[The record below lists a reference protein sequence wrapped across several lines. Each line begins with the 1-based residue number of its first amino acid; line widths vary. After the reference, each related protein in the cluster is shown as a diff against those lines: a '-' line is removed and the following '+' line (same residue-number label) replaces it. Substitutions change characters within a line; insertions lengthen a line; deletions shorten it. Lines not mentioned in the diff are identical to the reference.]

1 MARERRKPEEPNE
14 LRWLTTYGDVVTLLL
29 AFFVMLYAISQVD
42 QTKFQLFVSGLA
54 DPFHNPAVSEGL
66 LNAGTGLVGEDL
78 GDGSSDLETFGAPAL
93 LNGLPDVRSIDE
105 TAQSGFDD
113 INENTDPDPGDATE
127 TDPDPGDGVS
137 DTEGDVIVNDE
148 QLIEVRNAIS
158 GALAEAGLTGAVDF
172 EITSRGLVIAIAT
185 DHVLFDSGS
194 AEFGEN
200 GEKIIAAVAP
210 TLATFSNEILVEGHT
225 DTVPL
230 NRNGY
235 DNWNLSTDRALAV
248 LKALTE
254 WDGIEPAR
262 LAATGYG
269 EYRPRASNETDEG
282 KAANRRVELVVVVDR
297 GESNG

>member
-1 MARERRKPEEPNE
+1 MARERKKPEEPNE

-42 QTKFQLFVSGLA
+42 QQKFEMFVSGLA

-66 LNAGTGLVGEDL
+66 LNSGTGLVGAEL
-78 GDGSSDLETFGAPAL
+78 GDGTTDFETFGAPAL
-93 LNGLPDVRSIDE
+93 LDGLPDVQVNDQ
-105 TAQSGFDD
+105 TAQGTTVTTNAN
-113 INENTDPDPGDATE
+113 I
-127 TDPDPGDGVS
+127 DPDPGDGVT

-148 QLIEVRNAIS
+148 QLIKVRDAI
-158 GALAEAGLTGAVDF
+158 ALALEGAGLSGAVDF

-185 DHVLFDSGS
+185 DHVLFASGS
-194 AEFGEN
+194 AEFDEN
-200 GEKIIAAVAP
+200 GEEIIAAVAP
-210 TLATFSNEILVEGHT
+210 TLATFNNEILVEGHT

-230 NRNGY
+230 DRNGY

-248 LKALTE
+248 LKALTDWE
-254 WDGIEPAR
+254 GIDPAR

-297 GESNG
+297 GDTNG